1 MLLLFPWLMEIRILN
16 KLSRANREAFVT
28 SVTFDLTAPIVDNE
42 ETEQPDF
49 QSLNASIGSSNPFTE
64 SMIVGLNA
72 QESQTQLLYGES
84 NPEEYEEILISEESQ
99 VNQELSHEDSD
110 ESILNPEAELTEI

>member
-1 MLLLFPWLMEIRILN
+1 MLLLFPWSMEIRILN

-99 VNQELSHEDSD
+99 ANQELSHEDSD
-110 ESILNPEAELTEI
+110 ESILNTEADFFE